1 MMGHKIYVGSLPFET
16 TETQLTEL
24 FAACG
29 RVESAKI
36 IMDRA
41 TGRSRGFGFVEMATA
56 LEAEAAIQKFNGSAL
71 GSRNI
76 VVKEARP
83 MEERKPGS
91 GSGGSGGGFKP
102 RPPKPQ
108 NSWGNGGAA
117 GSGGG
122 NRWGGAQGGNREW
135 SDRSE
140 RRDRGD
146 RRDNNRNHRD
156 QGGWNN
162 GGQRKR
168 GPSSGPGG
176 RHTDDDNFGNR

>member
-1 MMGHKIYVGSLPFET
+1 MMGHKIYVGSLPFDIS
-16 TETQLTEL
+16 ETQLTEL
-24 FAACG
+24 FTACG

-71 GSRNI
+71 GSRTI

-91 GSGGSGGGFKP
+91 GPGGNGGGFKP
-102 RPPKPQ
+102 RQPKPQ
-108 NSWGNGGAA
+108 NSWGNG
-117 GSGGG
+117 GGG

-135 SDRSE
+135 SDRGERGE
-140 RRDRGD
+140 RRDS
-146 RRDNNRNHRD
+146 RRRD

-168 GPSSGPGG
+168 GPSGPSG
-176 RHTDDDNFGNR
+176 RQTDDDNFGNR

>member
-24 FAACG
+24 FTACG

-83 MEERKPGS
+83 MEDRKPGP
-91 GSGGSGGGFKP
+91 GPGGNGGGFKP

-108 NSWGNGGAA
+108 NSWGNGG
-117 GSGGG
+117 GG
-122 NRWGGAQGGNREW
+122 NRWGGGQGQGGNREW
-135 SDRSE
+135 GDRSE

-146 RRDNNRNHRD
+146 RRDTRHRD

-176 RHTDDDNFGNR
+176 RPADDDNFGNR